1 MSRMGMVLKLGGNY
15 LDHAGKVMAL
25 KAFGEHN
32 DDVTSVDHIDD
43 LKDMWDFEV
52 IESHLSDQQYMS

>member
-1 MSRMGMVLKLGGNY
+1 MVTQTVPMMEVGSPSLGFIMTRMGAWLQLGGNY

-32 DDVTSVDHIDD
+32 PDVVTKKGS
-43 LKDMWDFEV
+43 
-52 IESHLSDQQYMS
+52 Y